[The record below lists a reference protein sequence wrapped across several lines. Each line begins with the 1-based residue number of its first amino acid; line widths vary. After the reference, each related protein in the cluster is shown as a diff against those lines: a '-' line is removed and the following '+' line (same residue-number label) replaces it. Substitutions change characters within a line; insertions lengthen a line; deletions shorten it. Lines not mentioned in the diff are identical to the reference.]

1 MTTIANPQFLHFLRD
16 ELSLSEASIE
26 LALRH
31 GEQDLGLL
39 PIVLWK
45 YGLVT
50 LKQLDK
56 TYDWLA
62 SHNVAEAMAS
72 LQNFNTSAQAI
83 EGINIEKNSQN
94 EGN

>member
-1 MTTIANPQFLHFLRD
+1 MTVTTHPQFLRFLRD
-16 ELSLSEASIE
+16 ELALPETSIE

-50 LKQLDK
+50 LKQLDT

-62 SHNVAEAMAS
+62 SHNVEEAAVT
-72 LQNFNTSAQAI
+72 LQIIS
-83 EGINIEKNSQN
+83 ELV
-94 EGN
+94 